1 MRLKSLHC
9 FSVIFLA
16 SVWLTGCGGSSSEGG
31 GPAGGVPPTP
41 FSVASQDNGGVATA
55 TYDSENAGIINDA
68 VFDLVEGVNSGL
80 FWSGNT
86 NGDSITIA
94 LDDDYLVS
102 QITMYTNATNT
113 TDTTIQ
119 YSTDGLAYTSITL
132 FSDCPTMVLG
142 SGRIACTFASARQM
156 SHLRVLVNSNAAS
169 VRIYELVAMGVL
181 ATP

>member
-1 MRLKSLHC
+1 MRLKSLHG

-16 SVWLTGCGGSSSEGG
+16 SFWLAGCGGSSSGG
-31 GPAGGVPPTP
+31 GGSAGGVPPTP
-41 FSVASQDNGGVATA
+41 FNVASQDNGGVATA

-80 FWSGNT
+80 FWSGNV
-86 NGDSITIA
+86 NGDSVTIA

-102 QITMYTNATNT
+102 QITMYTNATNN

-119 YSTDGLAYTSITL
+119 YSTDGVGFTSIVL
-132 FSDCPTMVLG
+132 FSDCPTLALG
-142 SGRIACTFASARQM
+142 SGRIACTLSSARQM
-156 SHLRVLVNSNAAS
+156 SHLRVLVNSNAAT
-169 VRIYELVAMGVL
+169 VHIYELVAMGVL